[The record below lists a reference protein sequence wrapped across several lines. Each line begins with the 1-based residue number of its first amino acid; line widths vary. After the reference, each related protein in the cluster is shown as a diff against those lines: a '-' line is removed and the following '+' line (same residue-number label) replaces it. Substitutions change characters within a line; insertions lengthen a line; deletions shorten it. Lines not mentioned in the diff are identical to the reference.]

1 MYTEPAV
8 QTALEIRRIESMLR
22 DAHQSLVRAGSLSDR
37 TPAVDQRT
45 CDVLIAAIQD
55 GLDDLARAQAR
66 PDREHFRG
74 RIRELAQFSHELDS
88 LERLLS
94 SRQPEQSCT
103 PG

>member
-1 MYTEPAV
+1 MYTEPAL
-8 QTALEIRRIESMLR
+8 QIGLEIRRIESMLR

-37 TPAVDQRT
+37 TPAVEQRT

-55 GLDDLARAQAR
+55 GLDDLARVQTR

-74 RIRELAQFSHELDS
+74 RIRELARFSHELDS

-94 SRQPEQSCT
+94 SRQPEPSFSQ
-103 PG
+103 G